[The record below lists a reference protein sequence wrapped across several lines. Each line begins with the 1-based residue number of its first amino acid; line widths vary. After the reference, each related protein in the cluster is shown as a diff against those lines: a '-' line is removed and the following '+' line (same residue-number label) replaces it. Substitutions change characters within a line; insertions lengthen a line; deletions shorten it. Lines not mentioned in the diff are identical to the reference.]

1 MYTIADDS
9 SSIGIGNH
17 RHSSFLGCV
26 RTSVIWSRMMGQN
39 IPSRKPRERAVI
51 LGMTREARLPTKMLW
66 MRKMRVL
73 RRLLRRCRESKK
85 IDRHIYIMI

>member
-51 LGMTREARLPTKMLW
+51 LDKRNRQGRQDCPQ
-66 MRKMRVL
+66 
-73 RRLLRRCRESKK
+73 RCCG
-85 IDRHIYIMI
+85 

>member
-1 MYTIADDS
+1 MYTSDDDS

-17 RHSSFLGCV
+17 CHSSFLG
-26 RTSVIWSRMMGQN
+26 TSVIWSRMMGQN

-85 IDRHIYIMI
+85 IDRHMYIMI